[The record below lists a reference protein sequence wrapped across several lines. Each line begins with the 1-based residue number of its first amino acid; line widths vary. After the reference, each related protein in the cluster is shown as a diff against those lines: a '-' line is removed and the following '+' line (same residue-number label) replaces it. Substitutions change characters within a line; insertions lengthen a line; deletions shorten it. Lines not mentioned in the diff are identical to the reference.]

1 MTPAILDTM
10 KVTLEQ
16 NGVIFICERFKNQI
30 QRIHASVWEGR
41 DDGKEEKEN
50 ILPELEEGDVNLLI
64 LNQNNILLN
73 HQHVL
78 VRLR

>member
-1 MTPAILDTM
+1 MQ
-10 KVTLEQ
+10 VY
-16 NGVIFICERFKNQI
+16 V
-30 QRIHASVWEGR
+30 EGR

-50 ILPELEEGDVNLLI
+50 ILPELEEGDVVNLLI